1 MREIEVIIIS
11 LLFPSQGFT
20 LLSSVLA
27 ALEDRVLRLDI
38 KIIHLVIPQYKITFK
53 LSDLPCPIV

>member
-38 KIIHLVIPQYKITFK
+38 KIIHLVIPQYKITSK